1 LEQQLGCKRSQTGVN
16 VNIKKILFP
25 ADFSE
30 SNASALAYA
39 TSLAST
45 FGAELHI
52 VHVDES
58 ENLMLVAEPEGYA
71 YAAAAVAE
79 NRKELKAQLE
89 KIKPTANV
97 SYRHHFLQGV
107 ASVEIRA
114 LAEREEID
122 LIVMSSH
129 GRTGLSR
136 LLMGSVAENVLRHA
150 KCPVLI
156 LKLPAMEQGAETNA

>member
-1 LEQQLGCKRSQTGVN
+1 MGFKSYHKCGVIM
-16 VNIKKILFP
+16 NIKKILFP
-25 ADFSE
+25 TDFSE
-30 SNASALAYA
+30 CNASALKYA

-58 ENLMLVAEPEGYA
+58 ENMMVVAEPEGYA
-71 YAAAAVAE
+71 YAAATVAA
-79 NRKELKAQLE
+79 NREELKAQLE
-89 KIKPTANV
+89 KIKPTNANV

-107 ASVEIRA
+107 ASMEIRA
-114 LAEREEID
+114 LAEREQID

-156 LKLPAMEQGAETNA
+156 LKLPDMEQNAKTNA

>member
-1 LEQQLGCKRSQTGVN
+1 M
-16 VNIKKILFP
+16 NIKKILFP
-25 ADFSE
+25 TDFSQ

-45 FGAELHI
+45 FAAELHV

-58 ENLMLVAEPEGYA
+58 ENLMVVAEPEGYA
-71 YAAAAVAE
+71 YAAATVAA

-89 KIKPTANV
+89 KIKPTNSNV

-114 LAEREEID
+114 LAEREQID

-136 LLMGSVAENVLRHA
+136 LLMGSVAENILRHA

-156 LKLPAMEQGAETNA
+156 LKQPAMEQDAATNREAT